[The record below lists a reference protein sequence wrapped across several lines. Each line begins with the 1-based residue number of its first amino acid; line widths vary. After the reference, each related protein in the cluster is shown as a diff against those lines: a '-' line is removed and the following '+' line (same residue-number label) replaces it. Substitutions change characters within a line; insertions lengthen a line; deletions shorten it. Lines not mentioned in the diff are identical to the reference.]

1 MTEGGKVARVGLG
14 CSVERR
20 CLDLEVQ
27 WRYSWWRACKGG
39 SLEVLIV
46 SQWKLHGVS

>member
-20 CLDLEVQ
+20 WLDLEVQ
-27 WRYSWWRACKGG
+27 
-39 SLEVLIV
+39 
-46 SQWKLHGVS
+46 